1 MCNLSSQD
9 LHISFV
15 HILSLSSFSSLC
27 IIPLFL
33 FSCEVTSD
41 RSIGLTVETGTA
53 LDTARV
59 DSAVLGADLGLFA
72 VLPVLHQL
80 GHRVICQILIE
91 VLVIDLDHRGVDA
104 GAKALDL
111 LQREQTILT
120 SLIHVNSIEVLDSLD
135 NVSCL

>member
-91 VLVIDLDHRGVDA
+91 VLVIDLDHGGVDA
-104 GAKALDL
+104 GA
-111 LQREQTILT
+111 
-120 SLIHVNSIEVLDSLD
+120 
-135 NVSCL
+135 